1 MAYIIAYCGN
11 ARHTVYILCRY
22 YTCTCVYTCAC
33 CNCAESCIYL
43 RGKLIVLC
51 VAQCHMAMTQVHL
64 FQWSNS
70 DSVDGMVLLSV
81 STLCLTQFLMLASHV
96 W

>member
-1 MAYIIAYCGN
+1 MQGIQCIYCAGIT
-11 ARHTVYILCRY
+11 HVDVYIHVRVIVQKV
-22 YTCTCVYTCAC
+22 VY
-33 CNCAESCIYL
+33 S
-43 RGKLIVLC
+43 KLIVLC

-70 DSVDGMVLLSV
+70 DSVDGMALLSV